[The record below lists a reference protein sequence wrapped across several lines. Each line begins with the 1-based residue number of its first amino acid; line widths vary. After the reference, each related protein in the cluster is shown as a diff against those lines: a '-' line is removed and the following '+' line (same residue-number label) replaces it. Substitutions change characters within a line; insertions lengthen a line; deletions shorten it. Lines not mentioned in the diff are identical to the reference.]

1 MDLII
6 GLFIL
11 IIILIII
18 YNLLYIQPI
27 EKFQSKNTP
36 IDFNIDELEII
47 KRTPEYLKFID
58 NLINKKKDLFT
69 DKELEILKKEY
80 QFYIKNNKI
89 QNISNNIYNNYL
101 VNDTDNDDIFSN
113 EYDDIF
119 AYNNIVYNKIY
130 KNLKKDVKN
139 ININNNDILVL
150 NDDKY
155 LKNYYWDIYGNKIK
169 SNMIDYFTDYYST
182 IHKNPKECKSV
193 DTIKVASNFIIPDQ
207 YENNKDLTDA
217 YTIDFSRIIN
227 PLTIY

>member
-18 YNLLYIQPI
+18 YNLLYKQPI
-27 EKFQSKNTP
+27 EKFQSKNIPTN
-36 IDFNIDELEII
+36 FNIDELEII

-113 EYDDIF
+113 EYDDSYE
-119 AYNNIVYNKIY
+119 YNNIIYNKVYN
-130 KNLKKDVKN
+130 NLKKDVKN
-139 ININNNDILVL
+139 ININKNDILVL

-155 LKNYYWDIYGNKIK
+155 LKNYYWDMYGNKIK
-169 SNMIDYFTDYYST
+169 SNLICFL
-182 IHKNPKECKSV
+182 IL
-193 DTIKVASNFIIPDQ
+193 FI
-207 YENNKDLTDA
+207 
-217 YTIDFSRIIN
+217 FSIQSLIC
-227 PLTIY
+227 I